1 MNQQV
6 NDHENPIHESHSH
19 LPIFSMTLHPKL
31 PNSSN
36 SRAFTMATSP
46 SACANLAKAVAVKYN
61 GSEAGTP
68 RMCVVMSMSWQ
79 AQTRYT
85 KGWDGQNGQ
94 NIVEVCV
101 SPQGCD
107 TSFSSL

>member
-1 MNQQV
+1 MNQQF
-6 NDHENPIHESHSH
+6 NDHDNLIHESHSH
-19 LPIFSMTLHPKL
+19 LPIFPPKL

-79 AQTRYT
+79 VQRGYI

-107 TSFSSL
+107 TSISS